1 MNWEERDR
9 AVYVVSTLNA
19 PLCKSGRQLSTV
31 LWTKDGARLFDV
43 LKSTVNGN
51 LYYIQVRTASKTLLG
66 VYAYEFGWKFP
77 TGVRSY
83 HCVAKAQPG
92 IVKGY
97 GSKAWRF
104 IARFR
109 TTYPQN

>member
-1 MNWEERDR
+1 MRGKIPGAIAVCMLTSLLCLASGATTASARVVAAGGGSVQPTKHHPSKVNWEERDR
-9 AVYVVSTLNA
+9 AV
-19 PLCKSGRQLSTV
+19 
-31 LWTKDGARLFDV
+31 
-43 LKSTVNGN
+43 
-51 LYYIQVRTASKTLLG
+51 
-66 VYAYEFGWKFP
+66 YEFGWKFP